1 MPPLGVR
8 TAIRREYGVKKSG
21 CLRKPERRVPVPWD
35 SPFWF
40 INCDAFAEK
49 QKPEKTIFIQG
60 AQRRPKAYALSVL
73 PGYSNSNSKRSL
85 RWLVEGSSTFPLS
98 ISLPEGESTLFTLSL
113 WERVAEG
120 RVRASVAFF
129 LAALISSLI

>member
-1 MPPLGVR
+1 MNLTGLPSLLN
-8 TAIRREYGVKKSG
+8 I
-21 CLRKPERRVPVPWD
+21 
-35 SPFWF
+35 
-40 INCDAFAEK
+40 EK
-49 QKPEKTIFIQG
+49 H
-60 AQRRPKAYALSVL
+60 
-73 PGYSNSNSKRSL
+73 GYDLAGGDLVYDSNSNSKRSL
-85 RWLVEGSSTFPLS
+85 RWLVGFAQDRLVEGSSTFPLS

>member
-1 MPPLGVR
+1 MGVAEAR
-8 TAIRREYGVKKSG
+8 LQPGHSRSSRGNSKIISRPIRLFAGADREN
-21 CLRKPERRVPVPWD
+21 L
-35 SPFWF
+35 
-40 INCDAFAEK
+40 
-49 QKPEKTIFIQG
+49 IFSM
-60 AQRRPKAYALSVL
+60 LSVSSVRSVRNRFFRTL
-73 PGYSNSNSKRSL
+73 FFNGSNVVWKFIPTHYSNSKSKRSL